1 MYLITIQNQKTNS
14 IGILVI
20 DALRDQ
26 LTLMNE
32 NFVEK
37 KSGFKVKVIPYFCSV
52 FIKKDIK
59 KEGILTFYTNQLL
72 KVFLV
77 VLFLLFGLAIYD
89 SKLGMQHGPIQL
101 ALSAL
106 IFINFVISQ
115 MAIESLKSRILFCQ
129 MNKENVD
136 LRE

>member
-1 MYLITIQNQKTNS
+1 M
-14 IGILVI
+14 I

-59 KEGILTFYTNQLL
+59 KEGVLTFYTNQLL

-77 VLFLLFGLAIYD
+77 ILFLLFGLAIYD
-89 SKLGMQHGPIQL
+89 LKLGIHHGPLQL
-101 ALSAL
+101 TLSVL
-106 IFINFVISQ
+106 LFINLVISQ
-115 MAIESLKSRILFCQ
+115 IAIESLKSRILFCQ
-129 MNKENVD
+129 VNKASKDVEN
-136 LRE
+136 

>member
-1 MYLITIQNQKTNS
+1 LITIQNQKTNS

-32 NFVEK
+32 DFVEK

-106 IFINFVISQ
+106 IFTNFLISQ
-115 MAIESLKSRILFCQ
+115 MAIESLKSRILLCQ

-136 LRE
+136 LKE

>member
-1 MYLITIQNQKTNS
+1 VYLITLRNQKTNS

-37 KSGFKVKVIPYFCSV
+37 QSGFKVKVIPYFCSV

-59 KEGILTFYTNQLL
+59 KEGVLTFYTNQLL

-77 VLFLLFGLAIYD
+77 ILFLLFGLAIYD
-89 SKLGMQHGPIQL
+89 SEQGINHGPVQL
-101 ALSAL
+101 GLAVL
-106 IFINFVISQ
+106 IFINLIISHI
-115 MAIESLKSRILFCQ
+115 AIESLKSRILFCQ
-129 MNKENVD
+129 VNKAQSTIKE
-136 LRE
+136 

>member
-1 MYLITIQNQKTNS
+1 LITLRTQKTNS

-37 KSGFKVKVIPYFCSV
+37 QSGFKVKVIPYFCAV

-59 KEGILTFYTNQLL
+59 KEGVLTFYTNQLL

-77 VLFLLFGLAIYD
+77 ILFLLFGLAIYD
-89 SKLGMQHGPIQL
+89 SELGMQHGPIQL
-101 ALSAL
+101 ALSVL
-106 IFINFVISQ
+106 IFINFLISQ
-115 MAIESLKSRILFCQ
+115 IAIESLKSRILFCQ
-129 MNKENVD
+129 MNKNNEHIK
-136 LRE
+136 E